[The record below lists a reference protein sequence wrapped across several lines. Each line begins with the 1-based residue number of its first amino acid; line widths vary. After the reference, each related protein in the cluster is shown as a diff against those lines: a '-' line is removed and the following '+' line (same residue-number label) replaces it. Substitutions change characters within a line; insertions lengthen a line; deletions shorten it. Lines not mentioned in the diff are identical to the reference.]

1 MDWAMKFLP
10 LAFREKQS
18 DWFGQ
23 KGVNWHVSVCIFK
36 DENQNLMQ
44 RTYTHT
50 MDAVKQDW
58 VAVASVLEHTLRT
71 IKIQLPR
78 INTVYLRS
86 DNAGCYHCGSLW
98 LAIPKITETTGITIA
113 RYDYSE
119 PQNGKS
125 YCDAK
130 IAGHMRGKIRRSAAS
145 GSDVLTASDMKMAID
160 KHGGV
165 TSCQAAYV
173 AVDPNSLVKKI
184 TCPIKAI
191 TKISNVRFNND
202 DTITAWKAFEIGN
215 GKKIS
220 INSTLN
226 DVELNVDVHANF
238 TIPTQPD
245 GIIKKPTMPKQ
256 TDSESFNISCPEIGC
271 ILYFESYSDMNN
283 HCLLGNHEH
292 QDHKGST
299 FNDIKLRW
307 KESCFNLTED
317 TIKFRCETGLK
328 QGSNEQIMGW
338 ALKKERKVVRFSDNV
353 KSYLSNIFEK
363 GERSGIKANPSTV
376 VRNMRVARDE
386 NGNKRFTPKEYLE
399 LGQIA
404 SFFSRLAVMQRCK
417 TPIADIDQDLDAVI
431 LALNKADAVEQ
442 LL

>member
-1 MDWAMKFLP
+1 
-10 LAFREKQS
+10 
-18 DWFGQ
+18 
-23 KGVNWHVSVCIFK
+23 
-36 DENQNLMQ
+36 
-44 RTYTHT
+44 

-130 IAGHMRGKIRRSAAS
+130 IAHMRGKIRRSAAS

-353 KSYLSNIFEK
+353 KSYLSNIFEE
-363 GERSGIKANPSTV
+363 GERSGIKANPLTV

>member
-1 MDWAMKFLP
+1 
-10 LAFREKQS
+10 
-18 DWFGQ
+18 
-23 KGVNWHVSVCIFK
+23 
-36 DENQNLMQ
+36 
-44 RTYTHT
+44 
-50 MDAVKQDW
+50 
-58 VAVASVLEHTLRT
+58 
-71 IKIQLPR
+71 
-78 INTVYLRS
+78 
-86 DNAGCYHCGSLW
+86 
-98 LAIPKITETTGITIA
+98 
-113 RYDYSE
+113 
-119 PQNGKS
+119 
-125 YCDAK
+125 
-130 IAGHMRGKIRRSAAS
+130 
-145 GSDVLTASDMKMAID
+145 
-160 KHGGV
+160 
-165 TSCQAAYV
+165 
-173 AVDPNSLVKKI
+173 
-184 TCPIKAI
+184 
-191 TKISNVRFNND
+191 
-202 DTITAWKAFEIGN
+202 
-215 GKKIS
+215 
-220 INSTLN
+220 
-226 DVELNVDVHANF
+226 
-238 TIPTQPD
+238 
-245 GIIKKPTMPKQ
+245 
-256 TDSESFNISCPEIGC
+256 
-271 ILYFESYSDMNN
+271 MNN

-353 KSYLSNIFEK
+353 KSYLSNIFEE